1 MRAPWSALPVSIALF
16 GSIALVGCAGA
27 TPPAEEPHTSP
38 KPGPIVLDELRITQ
52 TDPADLERM
61 FQEASAKLARQEL
74 DAAAA
79 EFDRI
84 VAVEPKGRT
93 AAPSLYN
100 AGLAYA
106 GKNDLKTAAQRF
118 KDSVALDPHGELAK
132 PALIRV
138 SRMYAFM
145 ESWQALVD
153 NAAVLLARSDL
164 TVLEQ
169 IEGMGAKGLGLVEL
183 GRVDEAF
190 DVIVRARNIIED
202 KRLGEAGNPPLELA
216 QVSFALGEIRRLKSE
231 RIVFDPVPADF
242 GTTLEDRCTGLL
254 DAQSAYTDAMRSLDS
269 HWSAMAGYRVGQL
282 YQQLH
287 HDVMVVPAPAA
298 AKTLR
303 QKQLWEGAMRLR
315 YRILLEKGLKMMEGT
330 VALGE
335 RTGETSAWIAR
346 ARDAK
351 KDLATGL
358 ETEKE
363 ALSKLPFTEDEIR
376 TALDDLKKKK
386 PPPAKP

>member
-1 MRAPWSALPVSIALF
+1 MRALWSALPLSIAL
-16 GSIALVGCAGA
+16 LGCAGA
-27 TPPAEEPHTSP
+27 TPPANDAATPR
-38 KPGPIVLDELRITQ
+38 KPAPIVLDELRITK
-52 TDPADLERM
+52 TDPEDLERM

-106 GKNDLKTAAQRF
+106 GKNDLKTATQRF
-118 KDSVALDPHGELAK
+118 KESVALDPHGELAK

-138 SRMYAFM
+138 SRMYAYM
-145 ESWQALVD
+145 ESWQPLVD

-169 IEGMGAKGLGLVEL
+169 LEGMGAKGLGLVEL

-231 RIVFDPVPADF
+231 RIVFDPVPVDF
-242 GTTLEDRCTGLL
+242 GASLEERCTGLL
-254 DAQSAYTDAMRSLDS
+254 DAQSAYTDAMRSLDA

-287 HDVMVVPAPAA
+287 HDVMLVPAPAV
-298 AKTLR
+298 AKSLR
-303 QKQLWEGAMRLR
+303 QRQLWEGAMRLR

-351 KDLATGL
+351 KDLETGL
-358 ETEKE
+358 ATEKE
-363 ALSKLPFTEDEIR
+363 ALSKLPFTEEEIR
-376 TALDDLKKKK
+376 AALDDLKKKK
-386 PPPAKP
+386 PPTKP